1 MPKTVFTLS
10 LASVDRASNAKATH
24 KKSEFSQ
31 TKAGAESAQTP
42 QKLRSARTF

>member
-1 MPKTVFTLS
+1 MPEQ
-10 LASVDRASNAKATH
+10 AR

-31 TKAGAESAQTP
+31 TKAGTKSAQTP

>member
-1 MPKTVFTLS
+1 MPEQ
-10 LASVDRASNAKATH
+10 AR

-31 TKAGAESAQTP
+31 TKTEAESAQTP